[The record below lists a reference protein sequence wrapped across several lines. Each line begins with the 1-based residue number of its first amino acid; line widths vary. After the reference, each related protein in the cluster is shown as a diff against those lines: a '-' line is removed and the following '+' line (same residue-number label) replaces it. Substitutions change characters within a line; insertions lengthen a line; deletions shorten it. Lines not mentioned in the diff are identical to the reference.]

1 MALTSDELLERLNAL
16 GIAAA
21 THEHPPL
28 RTVEEAKRLRGEL
41 PGGHVKN
48 LFLRGKQ
55 DRYWLFTTLEDT
67 TIDLKALAIQLGAG
81 RFSFGSA
88 AALEAKLGILPG
100 AVSPLA
106 AINDAAG
113 EVTVVLDEALLANDL
128 LNVHPLRN
136 DRTTALSPRDLVR
149 ALEACGHAPLILR
162 PGVTKVNGPPTAGV

>member
-1 MALTSDELLERLNAL
+1 MPLTSDELLSRLAAL

-28 RTVEEAKRLRGEL
+28 RTVEEAKRLRGDL

-55 DRYWLFTTLEDT
+55 DRYWLFTTLEDAT
-67 TIDLKALAIQLGAG
+67 VDLKLLGRQLEAG

-88 AALEAKLGILPG
+88 AALEAMLGILPG

-106 AINDAAG
+106 AANDSAG
-113 EVTVVLDEALLANDL
+113 AVTVVLDEALLAADL

-136 DRTTALSPRDLVR
+136 DRTTALAPADLVR
-149 ALEACGHAPLILR
+149 FLESCGHAPRLLR
-162 PGVTKVNGPPTAGV
+162 LETGG